1 LITAP
6 FTYKRAAS
14 VDEALGLAAE
24 GGEDAKFLAGG
35 HSLLPLMKLRLAVP
49 EILIDIGRLGE
60 LTYIR
65 DEGSYLSI
73 GALTSHN
80 EVARSG
86 LLADELPLL
95 AHSAGQVG
103 DPQVRHRG
111 TVGGSLAH
119 ADPAADLPAVILALG
134 ATLVARGPSG
144 TREIPAAEFFR
155 DLFETAL
162 QPGELLAEIRIPKP
176 VSRGWSFQK
185 FSKRG
190 IDWAIVGVA
199 VQGDNVALFNMGS
212 TPLRAAA
219 VEQALAAGSG
229 SREAAANAAVQT
241 SAPDDLNGSRTYREH
256 LARVLV
262 GRALEESRSRS

>member
-14 VDEALGLAAE
+14 VDAALGLAAE
-24 GGEDAKFLAGG
+24 GGEDAKYLAGG

-60 LTYIR
+60 LRYIR
-65 DEGSYLSI
+65 DEGSYISV

-95 AHSAGQVG
+95 AHSAGQIG

-111 TVGGSLAH
+111 TIGGSLAH
-119 ADPAADLPAVILALG
+119 ADPAADLPAVILALE

-144 TREIPAAEFFR
+144 RREIPAAEFFR

-176 VSRGWSFQK
+176 GSRNWSYQK

-199 VQGDNVALFNMGS
+199 VQGDCVALVNMGT

-219 VEQALAAGSG
+219 VEQALAAGSPAP
-229 SREAAANAAVQT
+229 EAAAYAAEQT

-262 GRALEESRSRS
+262 GRALEESQSRS